1 MTHEEQRRFLIQ
13 ALLDEEP
20 EYKTTAIP
28 DDEQD
33 QKNLLR
39 ALMNVRPARPI
50 SPDFLQVQDAYL
62 SDLVQEAGIVDA
74 AALPALADDPRLVLW
89 QGDITRL
96 KIDAIINPANSGL
109 TGCYRPLHNCL
120 DNIIHSKAGIQ
131 LRLTCN
137 QIMEAQGHEEPTGQ
151 AKITPAYNL
160 PCRYVIH
167 TVGPIVLGP
176 LTQKHKDQ
184 LASCYRSCLTLAAD
198 QGLRSIACCCI
209 STGVF
214 RFPND
219 EAAQIAVA
227 TVRDFLASDD
237 RLERVVF
244 NVFKDIDLALYR
256 DILGA

>member
-1 MTHEEQRRFLIQ
+1 
-13 ALLDEEP
+13 
-20 EYKTTAIP
+20 
-28 DDEQD
+28 
-33 QKNLLR
+33 
-39 ALMNVRPARPI
+39 
-50 SPDFLQVQDAYL
+50 
-62 SDLVQEAGIVDA
+62 
-74 AALPALADDPRLVLW
+74 
-89 QGDITRL
+89 
-96 KIDAIINPANSGL
+96 
-109 TGCYRPLHNCL
+109 
-120 DNIIHSKAGIQ
+120 
-131 LRLTCN
+131 
-137 QIMEAQGHEEPTGQ
+137 
-151 AKITPAYNL
+151 
-160 PCRYVIH
+160 
-167 TVGPIVLGP
+167 VGPIVLGP